1 MHKKFIAAGV
11 MLASTIMLGSS
22 IGNQVAKA
30 DEVQIKT
37 SKSIDSEVSSIKTN
51 SKTNLFDEKKLDKLD
66 GTTSYDEKGVN
77 VFIDKDCKEESLFS
91 DKEKDKT
98 KIATSLLDQFK
109 VDAVNNINSN
119 KDVLSDDEYKE
130 FKAKMNLTT
139 KLSDAKS
146 LNAQITSKISSNKEE
161 KNKADAEKAKQAAEV
176 DAKAAEEAKR
186 LEAEKANAAA
196 KSEQTTVPSDSS
208 TASRFADAALGY
220 LGVPYVWGGT
230 SPSGMDCSGLV
241 MLAGQSVGHSFS
253 RTTYTQQY
261 EGTEVSMSALKKGDL
276 LFFGGNSPYHVAIYL
291 GDGTFVHA
299 PQPGDVVQI
308 TSISTFP
315 PDKAVRVF

>member
-176 DAKAAEEAKR
+176 AAKAAEEAKR